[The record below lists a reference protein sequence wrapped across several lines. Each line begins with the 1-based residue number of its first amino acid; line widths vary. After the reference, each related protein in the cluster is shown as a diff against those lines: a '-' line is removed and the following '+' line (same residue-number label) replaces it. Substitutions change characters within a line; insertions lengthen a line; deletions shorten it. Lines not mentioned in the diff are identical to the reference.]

1 VAEKQVTFIIE
12 DKCMDNKNYVLKM
25 EHIKKS
31 FYGVNVLKDVSLF
44 LKTGEIQAL
53 IGENGAGKSTL
64 MKILGGIY
72 AKDSGEITVNQKAV
86 EIKTPLAARDL
97 RICMVHQEISLVPQ
111 LSIAD
116 NIFLGSELKRGL
128 FEDKKQMK
136 EKAQEAIDLLEMNV
150 PVTTKVH
157 RLSVAQQQLV
167 EIAKSLVFDARI
179 IVLDEP
185 TAAIS
190 EKEAESLFAYLKKLK
205 QEGIS
210 IIYIS
215 HRLEEIFRLCD
226 SITVMRDGMIVSN
239 KNISE
244 TNRDEVIAAMVGRSI
259 TDFFGNNHPQG
270 TETILEVKG
279 LSNRYLKNINF
290 TLQQGEILG
299 FAGLVGAGR
308 TELARALFGLDKID
322 EGKIYLNEKEIKCR
336 TPYEAMECGIGLIP
350 EDRKQSGLFL
360 EKSISYNL
368 TLLVLKEFIRGIRVN
383 GAKRDVIVREYSEKL
398 AIKMAGVHQHCS
410 QLSGGNQQKVVISKW
425 LAYGP
430 KILIMDEPTRGVD
443 VGAKAEIYHLIND
456 LAKAGYSIIMISSEL
471 PEIINMSS
479 RIVVMHEG
487 KITGI
492 LDSRETNF
500 VQEEI
505 MDYAIGGKIDEEC
518 K

>member
-1 VAEKQVTFIIE
+1 MNNEKT
-12 DKCMDNKNYVLKM
+12 VLKM
-25 EHIKKS
+25 EHIVKS
-31 FYGVNVLKDVSLF
+31 FYGVNVLKDVSLY
-44 LKTGEIQAL
+44 LKEGEIQAL
-53 IGENGAGKSTL
+53 MGENGAGKSTL

-72 AKDSGEITVNQKAV
+72 SKDSGKITVNGREV
-86 EIKTPLAARDL
+86 EIKTPLAAREL
-97 RICMVHQEISLVPQ
+97 HICLVHQEISLVPQ

-128 FEDKKQMK
+128 LEDKKAMR
-136 EKAQEAIDLLEMNV
+136 EKAREAIETLELRI
-150 PVTTKVH
+150 PVTTKVYK
-157 RLSVAQQQLV
+157 LSVAQQQLV
-167 EIAKSLVFDARI
+167 EIAKALVFDAKI

-190 EKEAESLFAYLKKLK
+190 EKEAESLFVYLKKLK
-205 QEGIS
+205 EKGIS

-215 HRLEEIFRLCD
+215 HRMEEIFRVCD
-226 SITVMRDGMIVSN
+226 SITIMRDGLVVSN
-239 KNISE
+239 KRAEE
-244 TNRDEVIAAMVGRSI
+244 TDKSEVISAMVGRSI
-259 TDFFGNNHPQG
+259 TDFFGDNHPQG
-270 TETILEVKG
+270 TEDILEVKG
-279 LSNRYLKNINF
+279 LNNRYLKNVSF
-290 TLQQGEILG
+290 TLKKGEILG

-308 TELARALFGLDKID
+308 TELARAIFGLDKVDSGEIFLN
-322 EGKIYLNEKEIKCR
+322 GKKINCSK
-336 TPYEAMECGIGLIP
+336 PYEAMKCGIGLIP

-368 TLLVLKEFIRGIRVN
+368 TLLVLRKFIKGIFVNDKKRKEII
-383 GAKRDVIVREYSEKL
+383 REYSEKL
-398 AIKMAGVHQHCS
+398 SIKMAGVEQHCA

-430 KILIMDEPTRGVD
+430 KVLIMDEPTRGVD

-456 LAKAGYSIIMISSEL
+456 LANEGYSIIMISSEL

-487 KITGI
+487 RITGI
-492 LDSRETNF
+492 LDGKETEF

-505 MDYAIGGKIDEEC
+505 MNYAIGGKVDEKYENE